1 MSIKILLRDNTQRY
15 CLDNFIETNLRDYL
29 KVFIK
34 RVLKRNYLEICI
46 KSLLRKNIQKDYFEM
61 LIEGLLRY
69 FHLEIT
75 QRDDLEIYI
84 ERLLERLLTAN
95 ILSNKFLREHT

>member
-1 MSIKILLRDNTQRY
+1 
-15 CLDNFIETNLRDYL
+15 
-29 KVFIK
+29 
-34 RVLKRNYLEICI
+34 
-46 KSLLRKNIQKDYFEM
+46 M